1 MIKNF
6 LKIMAIILMALLSY
20 NIEGKS
26 IPVYELI
33 IDFGNDFT
41 FIHEVYKDKK
51 YCQEKA
57 KFIFESEKV
66 KAYCIARKTN

>member
-1 MIKNF
+1 MKTI
-6 LKIMAIILMALLSY
+6 LKLLAIFLMALLSY

-41 FIHEVYKDKK
+41 FIHEVYKNKT

-57 KFIFESEKV
+57 KFILEVEKV
-66 KAYCIARKTN
+66 KAYCIERKN

>member
-1 MIKNF
+1 MIRII
-6 LKIMAIILMALLSY
+6 LKLVSILLMALLSY
-20 NIEGKS
+20 NLESKQIT
-26 IPVYELI
+26 VYELI
-33 IDFGNDFT
+33 IDFGNDST

-66 KAYCIARKTN
+66 KAYCIERKN